1 MSEFSAYEVISVK
14 AHQCIRV
21 VLHSSTQIK
30 DIIKEYTLLFLI
42 LTLEWKGL
50 NPQGVEVY
58 IICWCYADMPL
69 EALPPAEAEGNE
81 KGLNWETV

>member
-30 DIIKEYTLLFLI
+30 VIIKEYTLLFFD
-42 LTLEWKGL
+42 T
-50 NPQGVEVY
+50 NAGVEGAKSPGCRSLY
-58 IICWCYADMPL
+58 NLLMRC
-69 EALPPAEAEGNE
+69 
-81 KGLNWETV
+81 

>member
-30 DIIKEYTLLFLI
+30 VIIKEYTLLFFLI

-58 IICWCYADMPL
+58 IIC
-69 EALPPAEAEGNE
+69 
-81 KGLNWETV
+81 